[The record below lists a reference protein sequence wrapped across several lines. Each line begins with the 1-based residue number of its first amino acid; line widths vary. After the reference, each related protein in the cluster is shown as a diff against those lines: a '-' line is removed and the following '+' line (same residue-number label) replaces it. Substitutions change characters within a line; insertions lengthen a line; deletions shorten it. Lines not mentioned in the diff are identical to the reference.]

1 MTVSI
6 KVTSLSK
13 SYGAITVVDNISF
26 AANCGDVVGFLGP
39 NGAGKTTT
47 MRMLTGFLL
56 PDSGTVEICDIDID
70 KDPIAAKS
78 KIGYLPEGAPLYADM
93 NVIDFLKFT
102 ARVRKIN
109 SAVLDDRLEQTIDR
123 IQLDS
128 VLDKRIDNLSKGFK
142 RRVGIAQAILH
153 DPQILIMDEP
163 TDGLDPNQK
172 LEVRNLIREM
182 AKEKVIILSTHILEE
197 VDAVCNRVLIIAGGK
212 LLADKTP
219 SELTIDHKSS
229 LEDAFFDITQ
239 DQQDRT

>member
-6 KVTSLSK
+6 KATSLSK
-13 SYGAITVVDNISF
+13 SYGATTVVDNISF
-26 AANCGDVVGFLGP
+26 AANQGDVVGFLGP

-47 MRMLTGFLL
+47 MRILTGFLL

-70 KDPIAAKS
+70 KDPLAAKS
-78 KIGYLPEGAPLYADM
+78 KMGYLPEGAPLYADM
-93 NVIDFLKFT
+93 SVIEFLKFI

-109 SAVLDDRLEQTIDR
+109 SAEFEDRLEQTIDR

-128 VLDKRIDNLSKGFK
+128 VLNKRIDNLSKGFK

-153 DPQILIMDEP
+153 DPPILIMDEP
-163 TDGLDPNQK
+163 TDGLDPSQK

-197 VDAVCNRVLIIAGGK
+197 VDAICNRALIIAGGR
-212 LLADKTP
+212 LLADRTP
-219 SELTIDHKSS
+219 EELIIEYKNS
-229 LEDAFFDITQ
+229 LEIAFLDITQ